1 MSTRPLFL
9 GLDIGGTR
17 LKGGAIDASGKVLA
31 RAVEPTVPGQSLK
44 AFEKQLDALI
54 ARLVAEVGPTY
65 TLAGVGASITGP
77 VDPDVGCVYLPGKI
91 RGLDQHKTVPYLR
104 KRWKVP
110 VTADN
115 DGRLAC
121 YAEWKAGA
129 GRGIDNLLVFTLGTG
144 IGSGVVLD
152 GRLLTDRHFQRGTQC
167 GHFVID
173 LHGPRCLTGARGTGE
188 SVASVTALVQE
199 VRSALARGLPLAV
212 AEHKPVHE
220 IVFPDIVA
228 AVRQKDPLVTEI
240 FERWLDRFAAV
251 VLNSFYA
258 YTPDL
263 ILLAGGPTKAAPFFL
278 KKLQSRLEAAA
289 FRVPVGHA
297 IPLLVAIL
305 GEDAGWIGGALRI
318 QELSITR

>member
-1 MSTRPLFL
+1 MSTRPLFI
-9 GLDIGGTR
+9 GLDVGGTR

-31 RAVEPTVPGQSLK
+31 RAVEPTAPGQSLR

-54 ARLVAEVGPTY
+54 ARLVAEVGPAF
-65 TLAGVGASITGP
+65 TLAGIGASITGP
-77 VDPDVGCVYLPGKI
+77 VDPEVGCVYLPGKI
-91 RGLDQHKTVPYLR
+91 LGLDRHKTVPYLR
-104 KRWKVP
+104 KRWRVP

-121 YAEWKAGA
+121 YAEWKTGA

-173 LHGPRCLTGARGTGE
+173 LNGPRCLTGALGTGE
-188 SVASVTALVQE
+188 SLASVTALVQD
-199 VRSALARGLPLAV
+199 VRSALARGLPLAL
-212 AEHKPVHE
+212 AEGKPAHE
-220 IVFPDIVA
+220 IVFPDIVE
-228 AVRQKDPLVTEI
+228 AVRKKDPLVTEI

-263 ILLAGGPTKAAPFFL
+263 ILLAGGPTKAAPLFL
-278 KKLQSRLEAAA
+278 KKLTTRLETTA
-289 FRVPVGHA
+289 FRVPVGYP
-297 IPLLVAIL
+297 IPLRVAAL

-318 QELSITR
+318 QELSSSA